1 MPWIEVIWI
10 RGPGGNV
17 EHIARHGVSVRE
29 VEQVL
34 RNPVDTDVSES
45 SGRPIAFGRTSK
57 GRFLAV
63 VYEQVDEVTVMPCTA
78 YEIPEP

>member
-10 RGPGGNV
+10 TGPGGNV
-17 EHIARHGVSVRE
+17 EHVARHGVSVRE

-34 RNPVDTDVSES
+34 RNPLDVDVSES

-63 VYEQVDEVTVMPCTA
+63 VYEQVDEITVYPITA
-78 YEIPEP
+78 FDVEE